1 MSTGT
6 IALADS
12 YAKTVP
18 RELTAAAA
26 QTLMKLIMNPES
38 PGLHV
43 EPIQQSADPRIRSIR
58 VNRQYRILAFH
69 LPKEGRD
76 HWVVNGVYDHDDA
89 YRIARDL
96 YLRINPATGATEFRD
111 DPARDSVVT
120 DPSAEDSDFK
130 RRVAEEVARRLAER
144 EEHEARRRAEQ
155 EEAAPESD
163 PDDPAAEPGNP
174 SDRSRPEQPAGPVL
188 HQSVEDLVD
197 RLGIDRELAEKAV
210 VADED
215 ALLAL
220 AASAP
225 GWQGAALLEL
235 ATGESLDRVREMFST
250 GVTGGTPV
258 GVPSRT
264 DDVVDSLNSDK
275 SKDRFRLIEDDK
287 ELSRVLASGD
297 FAEWRVFLHPEQRT
311 YVDVR
316 TRGPYRLTGGAGTGK
331 TVVLVHRAVKLAR
344 DGEKAGGIPRIV
356 LTTFTRNLADSL
368 SDQVRLLD
376 ATVPRAA
383 SLGGEG
389 IHVSGVD
396 RLVHGIVSRS
406 REVAAAMET
415 VLGWSTTSPSF
426 ARKAADWE
434 VAVAAAGYVSE
445 QPHLSPEFL
454 ATEYGEVILPHR
466 VVDEA
471 AYLRVARSGRGTR
484 LGRKQRRGVWEI
496 VSRYREAGMRQG
508 SIDYDEAAAIAA
520 AVLDAGAEAGKGRP
534 ADHVLVDEGQDLR
547 PTQWQFLRA
556 LAAPGPDDMFIA
568 EDSHQR
574 IYSNPVRLGR
584 YGIAITGRS
593 RRLKLNYRTTAQ
605 NLAFAVSVLEGG
617 EFDIAAMENEDELTG
632 SEPGV
637 FRSARSG
644 PVPQLIPNDTLTEE
658 LETVA
663 TLLNTWAEEVLEE
676 DLDPSTIGLLTRWVG
691 TRDLLVRALDER
703 GIKVA
708 PVDRNDARSGAPLA
722 MTFHRAK
729 GMEFSRVILFG
740 IDEGSVRRLSPT
752 AGYDEQA
759 VESAELQER
768 SLLYVGA
775 SRARDRLAVTWNKEP
790 SPLLRL
796 ADGESA

>member
-18 RELTAAAA
+18 RELTAAAS
-26 QTLMKLIMNPES
+26 QTLVKLMTNSES

-69 LPKEGRD
+69 LPTGGKD
-76 HWVVNGVYDHDDA
+76 HWVVNGVYGHDDA
-89 YRIARDL
+89 YRIARTL
-96 YLRINPATGATEFRD
+96 YLRINPITGATEFRD
-111 DPARDSVVT
+111 DPAPVSTST
-120 DPSAEDSDFK
+120 DPTAEDSDFK
-130 RRVAEEVARRLAER
+130 RRVAEEVARELAER
-144 EEHEARRRAEQ
+144 EEREARQRAEQ
-155 EEAAPESD
+155 EEEAAADETGAPV
-163 PDDPAAEPGNP
+163 PADSTKE
-174 SDRSRPEQPAGPVL
+174 SRPARPSGPVL
-188 HQSVEDLVD
+188 RVTVEDLVD
-197 RLGIDRELAEKAV
+197 RLGIDTAIAEKAAT
-210 VADED
+210 ADED
-215 ALLAL
+215 SLLAL
-220 AASAP
+220 AETAP
-225 GWQGAALLEL
+225 GWQGSALLEL

-250 GVTGGTPV
+250 GATGGTPV
-258 GVPSRT
+258 GVPSGT
-264 DDVVDSLNSDK
+264 DDLVDSLTSDR

-287 ELSRVLASGD
+287 ELAKVLASGD

-344 DGEKAGGIPRIV
+344 DGEKAGQVPRIV

-368 SDQVRLLD
+368 ADQVRLLD
-376 ATVPRAA
+376 TTVPRAT

-396 RLVHGIVSRS
+396 KLVHGVVSRS
-406 REVAAAMET
+406 RAVARPMES

-426 ARKAADWE
+426 ARKAADWD
-434 VAVAAAGYVSE
+434 VAIAAAGHTPD

-454 ATEYGEVILPHR
+454 ATEYGEVVLPHR
-466 VVDEA
+466 VTDEA
-471 AYLRVARSGRGTR
+471 SYLRVARTGRGTR
-484 LGRKQRRGVWEI
+484 LGRKQRREVWEI
-496 VSRYREAGMRQG
+496 VSRYREAGMRLG
-508 SIDYDEAAAIAA
+508 SIDYDEAAAIGA
-520 AVLDAGAEAGKGRP
+520 AVLDAAAETGKARP

-547 PTQWQFLRA
+547 PAQWQFLRA

-632 SEPGV
+632 SEPGA

-663 TLLNTWAEEVLEE
+663 TLLNTWTEEVLEE

>member
-12 YAKTVP
+12 YSKTVP
-18 RELTAAAA
+18 RELAAAA
-26 QTLMKLIMNPES
+26 SQTLVKLMMNPES

-43 EPIQQSADPRIRSIR
+43 EPIQQAADPRIRSIR

-69 LPKEGRD
+69 LPRDGKD
-76 HWVVNGVYDHDDA
+76 HWVVNGVYDHDEA
-89 YRIARDL
+89 YRIARIL
-96 YLRINPATGATEFRD
+96 YLRINPITGATEFRD
-111 DPARDSVVT
+111 DPAPTST
-120 DPSAEDSDFK
+120 AADPSFEDSAFK
-130 RRVAEEVARRLAER
+130 RRVAEEVARELAER
-144 EEHEARRRAEQ
+144 EEREARERAAQ
-155 EEAAPESD
+155 EVGAGSDDALDAA
-163 PDDPAAEPGNP
+163 PDDPAAE
-174 SDRSRPEQPAGPVL
+174 DRAPQSSGPVL
-188 HQSVEDLVD
+188 RVSVEDLVD
-197 RLGIDRELAEKAV
+197 ELGIDREVAEAAV
-210 VADED
+210 LADED

-220 AASAP
+220 AASSP
-225 GWQGAALLEL
+225 TWQGSALLEL
-235 ATGESLDRVREMFST
+235 ATGETLDRVREMYST
-250 GVTGGTPV
+250 GVTGGTPI
-258 GVPSRT
+258 GVPSGT
-264 DDVVDSLNSDK
+264 DDVVDSLNSEK
-275 SKDRFRLIEDDK
+275 SKDRFRLIRDDK

-297 FAEWRVFLHPEQRT
+297 FAKWRVFLHPEQRT

-344 DGEKAGGIPRIV
+344 DGEKSGRTPRIV

-376 ATVPRAA
+376 ATVPRGAT
-383 SLGGEG
+383 LGGEG
-389 IHVSGVD
+389 IHVAGVD
-396 RLVHGIVSRS
+396 RLVHGVVSRS
-406 REVAAAMET
+406 RQVAGPMET

-434 VAVAAAGYVSE
+434 VAVAAAGHTPD

-466 VVDEA
+466 VTDEA
-471 AYLRVARSGRGTR
+471 TYLRVARTGRGTR
-484 LGRKQRRGVWEI
+484 LGRRQRREVWEI
-496 VSRYREAGMRQG
+496 VTRYREDGMRSG

-520 AVLDAGAEAGKGRP
+520 AVLDATAEAGKGRP

-547 PTQWQFLRA
+547 PAQWQFLRA
-556 LAAPGPDDMFIA
+556 LAAPGPDDMFLA

-617 EFDIAAMENEDELTG
+617 EFDIAAMEEEG
-632 SEPGV
+632 AEPTQEQGT

-644 PVPQLIPNDTLTEE
+644 PVPQLMPNDTLAGE

-663 TLLNTWAEEVLEE
+663 GLLSTWIDEVLEE

-708 PVDRNDARSGAPLA
+708 SVDRNEARSGAPLA

-790 SPLLRL
+790 SPLLGL
-796 ADGESA
+796 AGGADA